1 MNEEELAALRHPDST
16 DKSPMTATLSHP
28 EGIGHLNF
36 SWFTTDRWIV
46 VKSHLPFDMI
56 KSEGWEFYKNVP
68 TTLPK
73 DLCRKVWNDLLERGY
88 YEAA

>member
-1 MNEEELAALRHPDST
+1 MNEESLGHHTGYHTNDETASV
-16 DKSPMTATLSHP
+16 ATLSHP

-36 SWFTTDRWIV
+36 AWFTPDRWVVIV
-46 VKSHLPFDMI
+46 SHLPYEMF
-56 KSEGWEFYKNVP
+56 KSEDWEFYKNVP

-73 DLCRKVWNDLLERGY
+73 DLARKVWDDLLERGY

>member
-1 MNEEELAALRHPDST
+1 MNEESLVYSASNT
-16 DKSPMTATLSHP
+16 SPMVATLSHP

-36 SWFTTDRWIV
+36 AWHTTDRWIV
-46 VKSHLPFDMI
+46 IVAHLPYEMI

-73 DLCRKVWNDLLERGY
+73 DLARKVWDDLVERGY